1 VLLVDSETDETSSQS
16 EHKKRSLR
24 IQSCLRLRE
33 RCFVKT
39 WRSVVSAAVIAG
51 ALVGF
56 CDLLLQKWLPYP
68 WANLANSGAVWAVA
82 AFLAGAWVRERWQ
95 RSAVAGIVL
104 LIVAVESYYVTAAI
118 LLNDNLANAWS
129 KTAFVWLTLGVVAGA
144 VFGIAGA
151 WSRGPRRVTR
161 LLGYASLTAVFGVE
175 ALLVLG
181 RSTNADET
189 TVHNHLDLFYT
200 ATIEVALAVA
210 VPLGLILL
218 NRRAVARDGLPS
230 SPTSPP
236 EFFEGR

>member
-1 VLLVDSETDETSSQS
+1 VKKWNRALLVA
-16 EHKKRSLR
+16 
-24 IQSCLRLRE
+24 
-33 RCFVKT
+33 
-39 WRSVVSAAVIAG
+39 VVAG
-51 ALVGF
+51 VLVGIG
-56 CDLLLQKWLPYP
+56 DLLLQKWLPYP

-82 AFLAGAWVRERWQ
+82 AFLAGAWVRDRWQ

-118 LLNDNLANAWS
+118 VLNDNLANAWS
-129 KTAFVWLTLGVVAGA
+129 KTAFVWLALGVVAGA

-151 WSRGPRRVTR
+151 WSRGSRRVPR
-161 LLGYASLTAVFGVE
+161 LLAYASLTAVFGLE

-189 TVHNHLDLFYT
+189 TAHNHLDLFYT

-210 VPLGLILL
+210 VPVGIILF
-218 NRRAVARDGLPS
+218 NRRAVSRNGLPS
-230 SPTSPP
+230 NPTSPP

>member
-1 VLLVDSETDETSSQS
+1 
-16 EHKKRSLR
+16 
-24 IQSCLRLRE
+24 
-33 RCFVKT
+33 VKT
-39 WRSVVSAAVIAG
+39 WRCVVRAAVIAG
-51 ALVGF
+51 ALVGI

-82 AFLAGAWVRERWQ
+82 AFLVGAWVRDQWR
-95 RSAVAGIVL
+95 RSAVAGIIL

-118 LLNDNLANAWS
+118 VLNDNLANAWS
-129 KTAFVWLTLGVVAGA
+129 KTAFVWLALGVVAGA

-151 WSRGPRRVTR
+151 ISRSSRRVPR
-161 LLGYASLTAVFGVE
+161 LLGYASLTAVFGLE

-210 VPLGLILL
+210 VPVGIILF
-218 NRRAVARDGLPS
+218 NRRAVSRNGLPS
-230 SPTSPP
+230 NPTSPP